1 MPSTKKSINVRL
13 DDDVYE
19 YVKELADGYGLSM
32 SAVVRSV
39 LDARLP
45 IIAKEK
51 YTPQQ
56 FELIMPYITETS
68 QRVGNCEITLGV
80 INDNLVT
87 FLNDYLE
94 NEDADEL
101 KSYLNKHQKA
111 LIDNLKELYKISEK
125 LMDKW

>member
-56 FELIMPYITETS
+56 FELIMPYITETL

-80 INDNLVT
+80 INDNLIT
-87 FLNDYLE
+87 FFNDYLKK
-94 NEDADEL
+94 EDTDEL

>member
-56 FELIMPYITETS
+56 FEIIASSASKTLES
-68 QRVGNCEITLGV
+68 VGNCEINLEL
-80 INDNLVT
+80 INRNLAKL
-87 FLNDYLE
+87 FQKYENDKDISELEHYLKYYRNVLRE
-94 NEDADEL
+94 
-101 KSYLNKHQKA
+101 
-111 LIDNLKELYKISEK
+111 NLKQLDKISNN
-125 LMDKW
+125 LLSKW